1 MFCASAR
8 LVYLVLSRN
17 YCFDLSK
24 SIGYFLSVLVA
35 FECKY
40 FELCCSLLE
49 TRREVRADWT
59 TTTGFLWPV
68 DDSIWRIVNQVQK
81 QFEL

>member
-1 MFCASAR
+1 M
-8 LVYLVLSRN
+8 VLSRN

-35 FECKY
+35 FDCKY

-49 TRREVRADWT
+49 TRREVRADSVSYGWLMT
-59 TTTGFLWPV
+59 QFG
-68 DDSIWRIVNQVQK
+68 RIVNQIQK
-81 QFEL
+81 NLSCQLKL